1 MCEKIWY
8 TFDVY
13 ERAMEESFMEVTRGN
28 CPHCKRK
35 LFNYNP
41 GSWRYESPIRT
52 CFKCKKKYVD
62 TRYHEIVIDGIRQDS
77 LSTDGAVNGILV
89 GIVIAAIFF
98 GLTYWTISYD
108 GSYYPK
114 AVFLG
119 IVGVIIMVVSIVDFL
134 MILTGA
140 KKRRFDALREKSDQR
155 LQDKNYAQELL
166 LVGYDVPEKYL

>member
-1 MCEKIWY
+1 MRGKYGILAI
-8 TFDVY
+8 Y

-62 TRYHEIVIDGIRQDS
+62 TRYHEIVIDGIRPDA
-77 LSTDGAVNGILV
+77 LSVDAAATGVLIGTV
-89 GIVIAAIFF
+89 FAAICL
-98 GLTYWTISYD
+98 GVTYWSISYD
-108 GSYYPK
+108 GSYYPMM
-114 AVFLG
+114 VLLG
-119 IVGVIIMVVSIVDFL
+119 IMGVIMMIGCMADFL
-134 MILTGA
+134 IIITGV

-166 LVGYDVPEKYL
+166 SVGYDVPEKYL